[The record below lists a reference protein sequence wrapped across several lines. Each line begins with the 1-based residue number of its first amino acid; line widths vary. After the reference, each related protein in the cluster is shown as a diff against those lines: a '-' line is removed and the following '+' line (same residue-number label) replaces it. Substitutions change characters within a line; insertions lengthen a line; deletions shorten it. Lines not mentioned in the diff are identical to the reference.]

1 MENLEDILLTVIV
14 VGLVFL
20 VGNLSKRV
28 KKLEEN
34 QK

>member
-1 MENLEDILLTVIV
+1 MENLEDILLTIIV